1 MCIFF
6 LQHTSGCRLQLAD
19 MTRFVLNIGV
29 DYEIISDGI
38 IHKNIV
44 IKQINDNIKLY
55 FDIKKW
61 QIDQPINISEI
72 YNIILNSPGVV
83 TLLSV
88 KVVNKHGGNYS
99 SSAFDVE
106 ENTSNN
112 FVIGPVGSIFE
123 MLNPDDDII
132 GYVK

>member
-1 MCIFF
+1 MFF
-6 LQHTSGCRLQLAD
+6 G
-19 MTRFVLNIGV
+19 F
-29 DYEIISDGI
+29 YKFEILKFLIL
-38 IHKNIV
+38 KF
-44 IKQINDNIKLY
+44 Y
-55 FDIKKW
+55 
-61 QIDQPINISEI
+61 ISEI

-83 TLLSV
+83 TLLNV
-88 KVVNKHGGNYS
+88 TVVNKHGGNYS

-112 FVIGPVGSIFE
+112 FIIGPVGSIFE